1 MPMAGMMPQQQ
12 QMGFG
17 GGLVGPTPPF
27 SEMTSP
33 TSAAKQTLQKKADQ
47 AFADLGVFKWI
58 SLAEIISTCCFF
70 LYAVFAYMDERSLF

>member
-47 AFADLGVFKWI
+47 AFADLGVFK
-58 SLAEIISTCCFF
+58 
-70 LYAVFAYMDERSLF
+70 